1 MDKRISKNEEL
12 VRELEREKSFLM
24 RKNTEISVEALQVVL
39 INDKYKEEI
48 NALNFDILKQSK

>member
-24 RKNTEISVEALQVVL
+24 RKNTEISVEALQVLL

>member
-24 RKNTEISVEALQVVL
+24 RKNTEISVEALQVLL
-39 INDKYKEEI
+39 INDKYKDEI